1 MIEIISNE
9 IITNLRLIDLMP
21 PLLSFAES
29 LDFFSSLRSDA
40 LPSSKCF
47 QVCLLL
53 FFTTTSLALLI
64 CLFQQLSFQLV

>member
-29 LDFFSSLRSDA
+29 LDFLFPHFVRTLCLPQNVSKFVSCFFSLQHH
-40 LPSSKCF
+40 LPC
-47 QVCLLL
+47 
-53 FFTTTSLALLI
+53 
-64 CLFQQLSFQLV
+64 